1 MLLRGRITIAAGLCV
16 LGALLWTALAGV
28 GTEAAAEPRPSGALP
43 EVGAFNPDS
52 VETPELEVDPV
63 EPVLPSPVPT
73 TPPPATEAP
82 AEAPVEVPAAEPVV
96 DAPSKKGRKVPPEL
110 LARIP
115 VPLPNGGSAS
125 VPRLVAGG
133 DAAALSTSRSERVVE
148 RLLLAAERGGTAT
161 PVRVEYTLDA
171 ELTESI
177 YDIFERGRVELGLAV
192 VLDPATG
199 KVLAYAGTN
208 PKRLPPSEVYPAA
221 SLVKVVTAATALATV
236 PGVAGRG
243 CRFVGNPYRLTP
255 ARVVPPR
262 RGTEITLERAIA
274 MSNNQCFAQ
283 IAVNDLGAKRLLDA
297 FDRFGLLRAPGP
309 GHESGQAA
317 DPHGDR
323 FALGKLGCGL
333 AGLQITALHAAE
345 IAATLVDGKRRAPRW
360 IERVTDAKGQ
370 ALELPPTPAPET
382 VLSPALAKQL
392 REMMIETTL
401 TGTARRAFHAVYGRP
416 ILREMSV
423 AAKTGSLSGTTPP
436 GRYEWFIGLAPADR
450 PKVAI
455 AVLVV
460 QQKRWHTT
468 GSQVGAQILNA
479 IFCSGGVCRA
489 DRANQWLAAELA
501 SPKAAPAAT
510 RGAVEE

>member
-1 MLLRGRITIAAGLCV
+1 
-16 LGALLWTALAGV
+16 
-28 GTEAAAEPRPSGALP
+28 S
-43 EVGAFNPDS
+43 D
-52 VETPELEVDPV
+52 
-63 EPVLPSPVPT
+63 
-73 TPPPATEAP
+73 
-82 AEAPVEVPAAEPVV
+82 
-96 DAPSKKGRKVPPEL
+96 
-110 LARIP
+110 
-115 VPLPNGGSAS
+115 
-125 VPRLVAGG
+125 
-133 DAAALSTSRSERVVE
+133 
-148 RLLLAAERGGTAT
+148 
-161 PVRVEYTLDA
+161 
-171 ELTESI
+171 LTESI

-208 PKRLPPSEVYPAA
+208 PKRLPPGEVYPAA
-221 SLVKVVTAATALATV
+221 SLVKVVTTATALASV
-236 PGVAGRG
+236 PGVASRG
-243 CRFVGNPYRLTP
+243 CRFVGNPYRLTA
-255 ARVVPPR
+255 ARVTPPK
-262 RGTEITLERAIA
+262 RGTEITLERALA

-283 IAVNDLGAKRLLDA
+283 IAVNDLGAKRMLDA
-297 FDRFGLLRAPGP
+297 FNRFGLLRPPGP

-370 ALELPPTPAPET
+370 ALALPPTPAPET

-401 TGTARRAFHAVYGRP
+401 TGTARRAFRAAYGRP

-436 GRYEWFIGLAPADR
+436 GRYEWFIGLAPADH

-479 IFCSGGVCRA
+479 IFCNRGVCRA
-489 DRANQWLAAELA
+489 DRANQWLAADLA
-501 SPKAAPAAT
+501 VPAESPAT
-510 RGAVEE
+510 RSPVEE